1 MYSYHVLMHTV
12 NLIGLIV
19 GVTVG
24 VIVVSLCCPLCIILG
39 ILGCVFFV
47 IRRQKR
53 VDRELR
59 SKNIPVT
66 TGNLLGGTQQPVPSQ
81 PEPSVQYTKPE
92 EKVDLID
99 E

>member
-1 MYSYHVLMHTV
+1 M
-12 NLIGLIV
+12 
-19 GVTVG
+19 GVTVSA
-24 VIVVSLCCPLCIILG
+24 VIVSLCCPLCIILG

-53 VDRELR
+53 IDRELR

-66 TGNLLGGTQQPVPSQ
+66 TGNMLGSTQQPVSLVSSQ

-92 EKVDLID
+92 EKVDLIN